1 MRVSSGLL
9 LALPALAAAE
19 EQQIPILDKVKG
31 FFNKASAAVSSTIS
45 ASMPSAPV
53 DTATSEA
60 AAKVAEA
67 IQYPLTLDN
76 WKEVLT
82 VDPTASPPTIQ
93 DWLVFS
99 TGGNNTC
106 FGMCGNVT
114 KAWNASLPYIA
125 AMPNAPK
132 FAYLDC
138 ETEGVLCNSW
148 SVHAPSLYYFQIPK
162 PLPDQSAPIPVAR
175 YQTLNRTTTT
185 AETIKKLI
193 IDNDISKVEPYW
205 GHFHPFNG
213 TMQQYNLAVPY
224 GYVTYGFS
232 KMPSWMPM
240 ILISF
245 LSRSFMSKR
254 MAGPT
259 PAEARAAAAQRAQ

>member
-1 MRVSSGLL
+1 MRFSSGLV
-9 LALPALAAAE
+9 LALPALAVADE
-19 EQQIPILDKVKG
+19 QIPLLDKVKG
-31 FFNKASAAVSSTIS
+31 FFNKATAAVSASIS
-45 ASMPSAPV
+45 SMPSAPV
-53 DTATSEA
+53 DTATSKV
-60 AAKVAEA
+60 AAKVAEV
-67 IQYPLTLDN
+67 IQYPITLEN
-76 WKEVLT
+76 WKDVMT
-82 VDPTASPPTIQ
+82 VDATASPSTTQ
-93 DWLVFS
+93 DWLVFT

-106 FGMCGNVT
+106 FGLCGNVT
-114 KAWNASLPYIA
+114 TAWNASLPFIA

-148 SVHAPSLYYFQIPK
+148 SVGAPSLYYFQIPK
-162 PLPDQSAPIPVAR
+162 PLADQSAPVPTAR
-175 YQTLNRTTTT
+175 YLPLNRTSTT

-193 IDNDISKVEPYW
+193 IDNEIEEVEPYI

-213 TMQQYNLAVPY
+213 TLQQYNLAVPY
-224 GYVTYGFS
+224 GHATYWFS

-259 PAEARAAAAQRAQ
+259 PAEVRAGARPAQ